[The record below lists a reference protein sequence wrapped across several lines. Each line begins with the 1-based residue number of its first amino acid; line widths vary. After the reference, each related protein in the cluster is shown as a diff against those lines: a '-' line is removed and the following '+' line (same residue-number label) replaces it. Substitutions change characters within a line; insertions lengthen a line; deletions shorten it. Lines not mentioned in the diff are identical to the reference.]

1 MGKHTFKEWLIAVRP
16 WSFPASAMP
25 VVATVAFLFW
35 KEHPI
40 NLLTA
45 VWALVNIII
54 FHAAGNTWSDW
65 FDYKRGVD
73 RKDTYGSKILT
84 SGTFTPKEIFI
95 LSICL
100 LAIAI
105 AGGIGLMLL
114 CGLPLLWIGLAG
126 AFLTVFYPFLKYNAL
141 GDLDIIIAYAV
152 LPTIGTSFAVSGFVD
167 WNVMLIALPV
177 GLITD
182 GILHANNTRDISS
195 DKRSGIRTFAMMLG
209 KKSSAILY
217 NAEMY
222 IPYIWLLAFVIA
234 GMLPWTVL
242 LTIVSFPIA
251 LGCAKA
257 MTASLKEDAALI
269 SDLDEKTAKL
279 QMIFSLLLSLGF
291 VAGRFIA

>member
-1 MGKHTFKEWLIAVRP
+1 
-16 WSFPASAMP
+16 MP

-35 KEHPI
+35 KGYAI
-40 NLLTA
+40 NILTA

-65 FDYKRGVD
+65 FDYRRGVD
-73 RKDTYGSKILT
+73 REDTYGSKILT
-84 SGTFTPKEIFI
+84 GGTFAPKEII
-95 LSICL
+95 TLSVCL
-100 LAIAI
+100 LAVAT

-114 CGLPLLWIGLAG
+114 CGLPLLWIGIAG
-126 AFLTVFYPFLKYNAL
+126 ALLTVFYPFLKYNAL

-152 LPTIGTSFAVSGFVD
+152 LPTIGTSFVVSGFID
-167 WNVMLIALPV
+167 WNVMLIALPI

-182 GILHANNTRDISS
+182 GILHANNTRDICS

-209 KKSSAILY
+209 TKSSAILY

-234 GMLPWTVL
+234 GMLPWTAL
-242 LTIVSFPIA
+242 LSIVSFPIA

-257 MTASLKEDAALI
+257 MTASMKEDAAVI